1 MHSFAHGN
9 KGISLPDNSEQ
20 PTNGKERK
28 VAIGKKQQSS
38 KFPFTKRGIEALP
51 AHDAASA
58 SREKEYA
65 DAECTGLHL
74 RVSKNGRR
82 FFQHRYR
89 YFGKKRCINLGEF
102 PAVSVQEARQ
112 RVAENKALLARDK
125 DPAGEREKAKAELTF
140 AEFAVQHYLPHAKE
154 HKKTWDDDV
163 WKVEKLL
170 NPALGKQRLSCIT
183 SRDVALLHSKEKSRT
198 SATTANHLLTTLKRM
213 LNLAVKW
220 GYLEKNPAS
229 LQDKFKEPP
238 HRERYLSKDELPRF
252 LRALEDDDDSL
263 SVAAIRLLLFTGCRR
278 GEIMSLKWDQVRMD
292 EERIFL
298 PDTKNGRSRTVHL
311 NARAI
316 EVLLDLQEK
325 KEEEARTAL
334 SDYVF
339 PSRQGT
345 RKGHLFDLRKP
356 FERACREAGIE
367 NFRVHDLRHTFAS
380 MAVMSG
386 ASLYDVQKL
395 LGHQDIAM
403 TQRYAHLSDNSLK
416 EATAG
421 VASFLD
427 KAA

>member
-1 MHSFAHGN
+1 M
-9 KGISLPDNSEQ
+9 ILYRP
-20 PTNGKERK
+20 
-28 VAIGKKQQSS
+28 QQSK
-38 KFPFTKRGIEALP
+38 KFPFTKRAIEALP
-51 AHDAASA
+51 AHDPASP
-58 SREKEYA
+58 SREAEYA

-89 YFGKKRCINLGEF
+89 FFGRKKCMSLGEF
-102 PAVSVQEARQ
+102 PAVSLQEARQ
-112 RVAENKALLARDK
+112 RVAENKTLLARDK
-125 DPAGEREKAKAELTF
+125 DPAGEKEKARNDLTF
-140 AEFAVQHYLPHAKE
+140 AEFATQYYLPHAKQ

-170 NPALGKQRLSCIT
+170 NPALGRQRLSAIT
-183 SRDVALLHSKEKSRT
+183 SRDVALLHGKEKTRT

-220 GYLEKNPAS
+220 ELLEKNPAS
-229 LQDKFKEPP
+229 GQEKFKEPP
-238 HRERYLSKDELPRF
+238 HRERYLSKEELPRF
-252 LRALEDDDDSL
+252 LRALEGDEDRL

-278 GEIMSLKWDQVRMD
+278 SEVMSLKWDQVRMD
-292 EERIFL
+292 EERLFL

-311 NARAI
+311 NARAK
-316 EVLLDLQEK
+316 EVL
-325 KEEEARTAL
+325 EELRERRGLEARTRE

-356 FERACREAGIE
+356 FEKACREAEIE

-403 TQRYAHLSDNSLK
+403 TQRYAHLSDEGLK
-416 EATAG
+416 RATAG
-421 VASFLD
+421 VATMLD